1 MTGPATHKAPA
12 SGLRVPNGP
21 PGHFILGNLP
31 QIARSPIDFLT
42 SLANDYGDVA
52 RFRFLWHVG
61 FLVNHP
67 DYIRRILV
75 ENHRN
80 YNKNSIGNQMLRP
93 LLGNGLL
100 LSEGDFWLR
109 QRRLMQPAFHKQR
122 IQSFGELMASATEE
136 MMERWRAHDPNQA
149 LDISEEMMRLTLS
162 IVGRALFSLDLSGE
176 ADTVGKAFSYSNEF
190 ISARFRQY
198 LPPPLSWPTPANRRF
213 HKARLKLVQVV
224 QDIIDER
231 RKTAAGDGKESVQDD
246 LLGMLLEARDA
257 DTGEG
262 MTDQHIKDEVMTLLL
277 AGHETTANTLT
288 WTFYLLSQNPEAE
301 QKLRAELEESIGG
314 AIPGF
319 SDLADLPYN
328 RMVIQESMRLYPPA
342 WILSR
347 KVEADDVLGDYHIP
361 AGSVVDISPLL
372 MQRHPKYW
380 KDPLC
385 FDPERFLPEQVEKRP
400 QYAYFPFGGG
410 PRLCIGRDFALAE
423 AQIILAAVASRFK
436 LRLAPGWQVELDP
449 LITLRARG
457 GMPMFIEER
466 L

>member
-1 MTGPATHKAPA
+1 MTGPTAHKAPLA
-12 SGLRVPNGP
+12 GLRVPPGP
-21 PGHFILGNLP
+21 PGHFLLGNLP
-31 QIARSPIDFLT
+31 EIGRSPIDFLT
-42 SLANDYGDVA
+42 SLAYDYGDVA

-80 YNKNSIGNQMLRP
+80 YSKNSPGNLMLKP

-122 IQSFGELMASATEE
+122 IQAFGELMASATEE
-136 MMERWRAHDPNQA
+136 MMERWRAHDPNKV

-162 IVGRALFSLDLSGE
+162 IVGRALFSLDLSEE
-176 ADTVGKAFSYSNEF
+176 ADTVGEAFSYTNEF

-198 LPPPLSWPTPANRRF
+198 LPPPLSWPTPANQRF
-213 HKARLKLVQVV
+213 HKARLKLVRVV

-231 RKTAAGDGKESVQDD
+231 RKAAAGSGKESVQDD
-246 LLGMLLEARDA
+246 LLGMLLAARDE

-262 MTDQHIKDEVMTLLL
+262 MTDQHIQDEVMTLLL
-277 AGHETTANTLT
+277 AGHETTANALT
-288 WTFYLLSQNPEAE
+288 WTFYLLSQNPDVE
-301 QKLRAELEESIGG
+301 QKLRAELKDVLGG
-314 AIPGF
+314 AMPGL
-319 SDLADLPYN
+319 SDLVDLPYN
-328 RMVIQESMRLYPPA
+328 RMVIQEALRLYPPA

-347 KVEADDVLGDYHIP
+347 KAETDDALGDYHIP
-361 AGSVVDISPLL
+361 AGSVVDISPLF
-372 MQRHPKYW
+372 MHRHPNYW
-380 KDPLC
+380 KDPLR
-385 FDPERFLPEQVEKRP
+385 FAPERFSPEEVEKRP

-423 AQIILAAVASRFK
+423 AQIILAAVASRFE
-436 LRLAPGWQVELDP
+436 LRLASGKQVELDP

-457 GMPMFIEER
+457 GMPMFLRER